1 MLGVDY
7 IYVDPDA
14 SRDEATGELPQG
26 VFTSI
31 YEGNDIIAVT
41 FFNAFPPCHDEFF
54 MLSPHSHQIRFWK
67 DNCHKTRDV

>member
-14 SRDEATGELPQG
+14 SKDEATGELPQG

-31 YEGNDIIAVT
+31 YEGNDI
-41 FFNAFPPCHDEFF
+41 
-54 MLSPHSHQIRFWK
+54 LL
-67 DNCHKTRDV
+67 